1 MKVLISA
8 GHSDKDPGAVYKGI
22 TEASIVTE
30 FRDLLVARL
39 KKETKHTIVS
49 DGLPGKNLP
58 LDHAIT
64 LAKVCDIAIEFHC
77 NAGKGTG
84 IEVLSKRSGVLLSQK
99 IAKCISDATGLK
111 LRGDKGWKA
120 PDSGQHKKL
129 GFCEAGGAIV
139 ELFFI
144 DNEKD
149 MKQYNDNKT
158 KIIDNLVNLF
168 KGM

>member
-1 MKVLISA
+1 MKILISA

-58 LDHAIT
+58 LDHAIN

-77 NAGKGTG
+77 NAGGGTG
-84 IEVLSKRSGVLLSQK
+84 IEVLSGLSRIHTAK
-99 IAKCISDATGLK
+99 NLAKCISDATELK
-111 LRGDKGWKA
+111 LRGDKGYKHKS
-120 PDSGQHKKL
+120 SGQHKRL
-129 GFCEAGGAIV
+129 GFCEVGGLIV